1 MNSIGR
7 HPASGRMTVESQS
20 GRHHL
25 ILGDKRHKV
34 SLISTESEKVALFTV
49 FLCGIY
55 LSLSK
60 LKSLS
65 LSLSFQ
71 FQNHSLCRSKSKSTN
86 LFVNLIESL
95 LLNKS

>member
-65 LSLSFQ
+65 LSFQ